1 MEQIRIFL
9 VDDEPMAIRH
19 IKRVLGEEQE
29 TYQIVGTAENG
40 RQVLEKLEACRPDMI
55 LADVCM
61 PVMDGLELAGAVKEH
76 YPEIKVILLT
86 SYKDFSF
93 VQQGLALGIAGYM
106 IKNEI
111 TKEQVDSEIK
121 RLFLQSKMEKEK
133 NRTYF
138 EKNLLNFLNHGEK
151 SIVTFTAPEGCAI
164 SYAVISI
171 FRKTPIRLSEMEEKE
186 FRLDENQIET
196 IVHSENMKC
205 RAAVKVSSVSY
216 CLIFYVRNLL
226 SERQQQEQ
234 LCAVAGQIEGFLKEQ
249 KEEYVLLVSPANLT
263 FDEIPS
269 CFQRQRVWERY
280 THMLNKGHVWYSWEY
295 EKEKNMGQ
303 QVDIWKWME
312 EIVDPVNREWK
323 LDTAVEKLRRYRDT
337 MPAETFL
344 HIAKLLYQELLAK
357 RKESCLS
364 TNELEK
370 RIKYDFQ
377 NAEGLEN
384 WLSEE
389 IKKTNRESETEG
401 AQSYSEYIKGALD
414 YIHENYEKQISL
426 EDISRYI
433 GISESHLRRS
443 FRRETGMTVVD
454 YITRYRIEKAK
465 RLLETGQYVIGE
477 IYEKV
482 GFSTSQYFSIVFKRY
497 EKISPG
503 QYQKKWSS
511 QRE

>member
-1 MEQIRIFL
+1 M
-9 VDDEPMAIRH
+9 
-19 IKRVLGEEQE
+19 
-29 TYQIVGTAENG
+29 
-40 RQVLEKLEACRPDMI
+40 
-55 LADVCM
+55 
-61 PVMDGLELAGAVKEH
+61 
-76 YPEIKVILLT
+76 
-86 SYKDFSF
+86 
-93 VQQGLALGIAGYM
+93 
-106 IKNEI
+106 
-111 TKEQVDSEIK
+111 
-121 RLFLQSKMEKEK
+121 
-133 NRTYF
+133 
-138 EKNLLNFLNHGEK
+138 
-151 SIVTFTAPEGCAI
+151 
-164 SYAVISI
+164 
-171 FRKTPIRLSEMEEKE
+171 
-186 FRLDENQIET
+186 
-196 IVHSENMKC
+196 
-205 RAAVKVSSVSY
+205 
-216 CLIFYVRNLL
+216 
-226 SERQQQEQ
+226 
-234 LCAVAGQIEGFLKEQ
+234 
-249 KEEYVLLVSPANLT
+249 
-263 FDEIPS
+263 
-269 CFQRQRVWERY
+269 
-280 THMLNKGHVWYSWEY
+280 
-295 EKEKNMGQ
+295 
-303 QVDIWKWME
+303 
-312 EIVDPVNREWK
+312 
-323 LDTAVEKLRRYRDT
+323 
-337 MPAETFL
+337 
-344 HIAKLLYQELLAK
+344 AK
-357 RKESCLS
+357 RKKSCLS

>member
-40 RQVLEKLEACRPDMI
+40 RQVLE
-55 LADVCM
+55 
-61 PVMDGLELAGAVKEH
+61 
-76 YPEIKVILLT
+76 
-86 SYKDFSF
+86 
-93 VQQGLALGIAGYM
+93 
-106 IKNEI
+106 
-111 TKEQVDSEIK
+111 
-121 RLFLQSKMEKEK
+121 
-133 NRTYF
+133 
-138 EKNLLNFLNHGEK
+138 
-151 SIVTFTAPEGCAI
+151 
-164 SYAVISI
+164 
-171 FRKTPIRLSEMEEKE
+171 
-186 FRLDENQIET
+186 
-196 IVHSENMKC
+196 
-205 RAAVKVSSVSY
+205 
-216 CLIFYVRNLL
+216 
-226 SERQQQEQ
+226 
-234 LCAVAGQIEGFLKEQ
+234 
-249 KEEYVLLVSPANLT
+249 
-263 FDEIPS
+263 
-269 CFQRQRVWERY
+269 
-280 THMLNKGHVWYSWEY
+280 
-295 EKEKNMGQ
+295 
-303 QVDIWKWME
+303 
-312 EIVDPVNREWK
+312 K

-377 NAEGLEN
+377 NAEELEN

>member
-280 THMLNKGHVWYSWEY
+280 THKLDKGDVWYSWEY

-303 QVDIWKWME
+303 QVDIWKW
-312 EIVDPVNREWK
+312 RRK
-323 LDTAVEKLRRYRDT
+323 LWT
-337 MPAETFL
+337 
-344 HIAKLLYQELLAK
+344 
-357 RKESCLS
+357 LS
-364 TNELEK
+364 T
-370 RIKYDFQ
+370 
-377 NAEGLEN
+377 GSGN
-384 WLSEE
+384 WTQPWKNSADTE
-389 IKKTNRESETEG
+389 ILCLRKHFSIS
-401 AQSYSEYIKGALD
+401 QSFCT
-414 YIHENYEKQISL
+414 
-426 EDISRYI
+426 
-433 GISESHLRRS
+433 RS
-443 FRRETGMTVVD
+443 FWQKGKNPVSPLMSW
-454 YITRYRIEKAK
+454 K
-465 RLLETGQYVIGE
+465 RG
-477 IYEKV
+477 
-482 GFSTSQYFSIVFKRY
+482 
-497 EKISPG
+497 
-503 QYQKKWSS
+503 
-511 QRE
+511 